1 MAYPS
6 PSDWCRNLP
15 RKFPETFIKVSQ
27 SAFPIIE
34 VNPTQPPSK
43 SLLGRRSA
51 MKLLFCGAAGSFANG
66 FWIEPGRLSVTREEI
81 SCARLPDALD
91 GLRIGVMADIHYKP
105 EQDEELLEE
114 AVALLN
120 REKPDLIALPGDFM
134 DSDPSVIEPMLRVL
148 KKLAPSHGV
157 FASMGNHDGWAA
169 ESANLR
175 RRFEKAG
182 ISMLINRNHGIRV
195 RNERLA
201 IAATDHIW
209 LGKPDSSATLRGIAA
224 DTPVIALV
232 HEPDYFDEITQR
244 RDIQLQLSGH
254 THGGQCRVP
263 LIGYAPAKVAYGR
276 KYVYGSFEHGDSRLF
291 VTRGMGTTG
300 LRIRFA
306 CPPEVAVLTLR
317 SGNRV

>member
-1 MAYPS
+1 MFS
-6 PSDWCRNLP
+6 
-15 RKFPETFIKVSQ
+15 
-27 SAFPIIE
+27 IIA
-34 VNPTQPPSK
+34 VNPTDPRTTR
-43 SLLGRRSA
+43 SLLGRRNA
-51 MKLLFCGAAGSFANG
+51 MKLLFGGAAGSFANG

-81 SCARLPDALD
+81 SCARLPEALD

-105 EQDEELLEE
+105 DQDEELLEA

-134 DSDPSVIEPMLRVL
+134 DKDPSVIGPMLRVL
-148 KKLAPSHGV
+148 GKLRPAHGV
-157 FASMGNHDGWAA
+157 FASMGNHDGWAGDGG
-169 ESANLR
+169 NMR
-175 RRFEKAG
+175 QRFEKAG

-201 IAATDHIW
+201 IAATDHVW
-209 LGKPDSSATLRGIAA
+209 LGNPDPSATLRGVGA

-232 HEPDYFDEITQR
+232 HEPDYFDEITAR
-244 RDIQLQLSGH
+244 RNIHLQLSGH

-276 KYVYGSFEHGDSRLF
+276 KYVYGAFERGDSRLF
-291 VTRGMGTTG
+291 VTRGLGTVG
-300 LRIRFA
+300 LRVRFA

-317 SGNRV
+317 SAGRT